1 MIWLWIN
8 ENKVKHTQI
17 ISNLIA
23 AKLFGN
29 SFQNYHA
36 ENRNVYPKNYLDLRI
51 YTCDASRDLVPSAQ
65 FKKHEKH
72 QWKSV
77 TFK

>member
-36 ENRNVYPKNYLDLRI
+36 ENRNVYPKKLPWFTNI
-51 YTCDASRDLVPSAQ
+51 YM
-65 FKKHEKH
+65 
-72 QWKSV
+72 
-77 TFK
+77 

>member
-1 MIWLWIN
+1 MIWFWIN
-8 ENKVKHTQI
+8 EDRVKLTRI

-36 ENRNVYPKNYLDLRI
+36 ENKNVYPKNYLDLRI
-51 YTCDASRDLVPSAQ
+51 YTRDTSR
-65 FKKHEKH
+65 FGTKR
-72 QWKSV
+72 
-77 TFK
+77 TF